1 MKNTCAGE
9 MSLLPLL
16 NLGFAFKLGYFVS
29 VVGLSINHEN
39 FMLSYSL
46 HVWSTEK
53 FAGAKPMCMFVDL
66 LLFNF
71 FSRVKMNALDRQ

>member
-53 FAGAKPMCMFVDL
+53 FAGAWPMCML
-66 LLFNF
+66 WIYCCLIS
-71 FSRVKMNALDRQ
+71 FSRVKVNTFVFQ

>member
-9 MSLLPLL
+9 MSLLSLL

-53 FAGAKPMCMFVDL
+53 FAGA
-66 LLFNF
+66 
-71 FSRVKMNALDRQ
+71 